1 VLAHA
6 TDENGH
12 ALVPVAHPDRWWGID
27 DATSSEVPVRPDDRA
42 LDLSGSQ
49 LSSLV
54 GCPLRWF
61 LDHEVHAQV
70 ARSTALGF
78 GSIVHVLA
86 DAVAREELPAD
97 LEVLDARIDQVWAEL
112 GFEALWQSRAE
123 RLAASDA
130 VKRFLHWHGSRDD
143 RALVASEHGFE
154 VTVPGGEHG
163 VRLRGSF
170 DRVETDAQRAVHVVD
185 LKTQKSP
192 VPTED
197 LPQHPQMGVYQ
208 LAVRHGALDSVAP
221 EVRERVGL
229 GPVGEPAVVA
239 GAELVLLRLGKGP
252 GPQVQ
257 QQEPIGDG
265 VTWVDLAITD
275 AERVVRRET
284 FAARPGEATCR
295 MCDVKVACPAYD
307 EGREVLP

>member
-1 VLAHA
+1 
-6 TDENGH
+6 
-12 ALVPVAHPDRWWGID
+12 
-27 DATSSEVPVRPDDRA
+27 VPVRPGDRA

-70 ARSTALGF
+70 ARTTALGF

-97 LEVLDARIDQVWAEL
+97 LEALDARIDSVWADL

-123 RLAASDA
+123 RIAASDA
-130 VKRFLHWHGSRDD
+130 VRTFLHWHVSRPD
-143 RALVASEHGFE
+143 RTFVASELDFT
-154 VTVPGGEHG
+154 VTVPVGEQG

-170 DRVETDAQRAVHVVD
+170 DRVETDLDGAVHVAD

-192 VPTED
+192 VPRDD
-197 LPQHPQMGVYQ
+197 LPQHPQLGVYQ
-208 LAVRHGALDSVAP
+208 LAVRAGALDPLPAD
-221 EVRERVGL
+221 VRDRAGL
-229 GPVGEPAVVA
+229 PPAGETPVVA
-239 GAELVLLRLGKGP
+239 GAELVLLRLGRGDS
-252 GPQVQ
+252 PQVQ
-257 QQEPIGDG
+257 TQPPIGDG
-265 VTWVDLAITD
+265 LTWVEVALTD
-275 AERVVRRET
+275 ADRVVRTET
-284 FAARPGEATCR
+284 FPARPSSSTCR
-295 MCDVKVACPAYD
+295 MCDLRAACPAYD